1 MMNRCHPL
9 EALGP
14 ARQSLAGSRE
24 PFLPGINEDLILTGK
39 MNTNY
44 KEADHVHLQSGVFM
58 GVRRDGKQPLQLS
71 HIIDVKERKDRNTD
85 SPVKNL
91 LFNVFL
97 FLF

>member
-1 MMNRCHPL
+1 
-9 EALGP
+9 
-14 ARQSLAGSRE
+14 
-24 PFLPGINEDLILTGK
+24 

-71 HIIDVKERKDRNTD
+71 HMIVVKERKDRNANL
-85 SPVKNL
+85 PVKDL

-97 FLF
+97 LAF